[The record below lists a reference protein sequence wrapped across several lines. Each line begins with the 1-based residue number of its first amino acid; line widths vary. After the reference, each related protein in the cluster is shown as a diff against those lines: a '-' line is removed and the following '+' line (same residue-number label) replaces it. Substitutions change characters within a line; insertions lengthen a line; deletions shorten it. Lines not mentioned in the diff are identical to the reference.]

1 MNGQNGLLPT
11 LMPLAIVVLV
21 VALRWWRGQK
31 MRRLRLE
38 TMWILPLL
46 FTVLAGFLYAAMPP
60 AGWGWVGCVVALAVG
75 LALGW
80 QRGRLMRIEV
90 DPVTHRLN
98 HRPSPAALLF
108 IVALIVVRTGVK
120 QAMVHGGAT
129 ILHVN
134 AATVTDA
141 MIALAWGVIVA
152 QRVEM
157 FVRARRLLA
166 MARAGR

>member
-1 MNGQNGLLPT
+1 MNGSNGLLPT
-11 LMPLAIVVLV
+11 LMPIGIVMLV

-38 TMWILPLL
+38 TMWVLPLL
-46 FTVLAGFLYAAMPP
+46 FTALAGTMYVTMPP
-60 AGWGWVGCVVALAVG
+60 VGWGWLLCIVALGIG
-75 LALGW
+75 LLLGW
-80 QRGRLMRIEV
+80 QRGRLMWIEV

-108 IVALIVVRTGVK
+108 ILAIVVVRIAVK
-120 QAMVHGGAT
+120 QAMAHGGASM
-129 ILHVN
+129 LHLN
-134 AATVTDA
+134 AATMTDA

-157 FVRARRLLA
+157 FVRAKRLLA
-166 MARAGR
+166 AARG

>member
-1 MNGQNGLLPT
+1 MDGQTGWLPT
-11 LMPLAIVVLV
+11 LIPIAV
-21 VALRWWRGQK
+21 VALVIAIRWWRGQK

-38 TMWILPLL
+38 TMWVMPAI
-46 FTVLAGFLYAAMPP
+46 FTVVIVMLYRAMPP
-60 AGWGWVGCVVALAVG
+60 VGWGWAVCAVALAGG

-90 DPVTHRLN
+90 DPDSHRLN

-108 IVALIVVRTGVK
+108 IVALLLVRTGLK
-120 QAMVHGGAT
+120 QVMAHGGAT
-129 ILHVN
+129 MLHLN

-141 MIALAWGVIVA
+141 FMALGWGVIVA

-157 FVRARRLLA
+157 FLRARALLA
-166 MARAGR
+166 AARRV

>member
-1 MNGQNGLLPT
+1 MNGQTGWMPT
-11 LMPLAIVVLV
+11 LMPIGIVVLV

-38 TMWILPLL
+38 TMWVLPAF
-46 FTVLAGFLYAAMPP
+46 FTAIAGMLYATMPP
-60 AGWGWVGCVVALAVG
+60 VGWGWAVCFVALG
-75 LALGW
+75 LGLVLGW

-108 IVALIVVRTGVK
+108 IVALLVVRTGIR
-120 QAMVHGGAT
+120 QAMAHGGGSM
-129 ILHVN
+129 LHLN

-141 MIALAWGVIVA
+141 LMAMGWGLIVA
-152 QRVEM
+152 QRIEM
-157 FVRARRLLA
+157 FVRARTLLA
-166 MARAGR
+166 AARLKA

>member
-1 MNGQNGLLPT
+1 MNGQTGWLPT
-11 LMPLAIVVLV
+11 LMPIAIVALV

-38 TMWILPLL
+38 TMWVMPAI
-46 FTVLAGFLYAAMPP
+46 FTGSAAMLYSSMPP
-60 AGWGWVGCVVALAVG
+60 AGWGWALCVVAMIAG
-75 LALGW
+75 LGLGW

-90 DPVTHRLN
+90 DPVTHQLN

-108 IVALIVVRTGVK
+108 IVALLLVRTVLK
-120 QAMVHGGAT
+120 QAMAHGGAT
-129 ILHVN
+129 MLHLN

-141 MIALAWGVIVA
+141 FVALGWGVIVA
-152 QRVEM
+152 QRIEM

-166 MARAGR
+166 GARGA

>member
-1 MNGQNGLLPT
+1 MQEQQGWLPT
-11 LMPLAIVVLV
+11 LMPIGIVALV

-38 TMWILPLL
+38 TMWIVPAL
-46 FTVLAGFLYAAMPP
+46 FTVVAVMLYTTMRPT
-60 AGWGWVGCVVALAVG
+60 GWGWALCVVAMVAG

-80 QRGRLMRIEV
+80 QRGRLMFIEV
-90 DPVTHRLN
+90 DPASHRLN

-108 IVALIVVRTGVK
+108 IVALLLVRTALR
-120 QAMVHGGAT
+120 QAMAHGGAT
-129 ILHVN
+129 MLHLN

-141 MIALAWGVIVA
+141 LMALGWGVIVA

-157 FVRARRLLA
+157 AVRARRLLA
-166 MARAGR
+166 AART

>member
-1 MNGQNGLLPT
+1 MQGQQGWLPT
-11 LMPLAIVVLV
+11 LMPIGIVALV

-38 TMWILPLL
+38 TMWIVPAL
-46 FTVLAGFLYAAMPP
+46 FTVVAVMLYTTMPP
-60 AGWGWVGCVVALAVG
+60 TGWGWALCVVAMVAG

-80 QRGRLMRIEV
+80 QRGRLMFIEV
-90 DPVTHRLN
+90 DPASHRLN

-108 IVALIVVRTGVK
+108 IVALLLVRTALR
-120 QAMVHGGAT
+120 QAMAHGGAT
-129 ILHVN
+129 MLHLN

-141 MIALAWGVIVA
+141 LMALGWGVIVA

-157 FVRARRLLA
+157 AVRARRLLA
-166 MARAGR
+166 AART